1 MRKIARMVLGILF
14 ILANVMIFGCGDD
27 ENNSSTGTGQ
37 PTISGMTPSS
47 VSIGQ
52 QNIEGSI
59 LGSNLNGVTGVSLGD
74 GMTLQ
79 SFNSAS
85 ASEIRVV
92 FSVNDNA
99 APGAATISVE
109 AVGGSTSS
117 SSVLTIM
124 NNKAP
129 KAKFTID
136 PPAGSLQTTFSYD
149 GSLAE
154 DDKKITSWSWDF
166 GDGAATNGK
175 KVTHKYKALGTY
187 KVKLTVGDAEG
198 VTSSNERNLE
208 IKKNSPPI
216 ARFSMTPENG
226 DTVTTFRFNASRSED
241 PDGRITDYRWS
252 FGDGARANGHE
263 VTHVFEEAGRF
274 DVELTVEDNKGEI
287 ARLEREVEVEKS
299 KGRVCSPRP
308 AATIAHRAIVESFT
322 ANPRVVTV
330 RFVDSDPCQAYYR
343 CGDVRIGGLRGWG
356 PPWAQDKWIGVMC
369 KVIDLGGGR
378 AQITLAPN
386 RFNYGASP
394 GDEVYTWGQKDCSV
408 RDCNG
413 VN

>member
-1 MRKIARMVLGILF
+1 MRKTARMVLGILF
-14 ILANVMIFGCGDD
+14 ILANVLIIGCGDD
-27 ENNSSTGTGQ
+27 EDNNSTGTGQ

-52 QNIEGSI
+52 QNVEGSI
-59 LGSNLNGVTGVSLGD
+59 MGSNLNGVTGVSLGD

-117 SSVLTIM
+117 SSVLSIM

-149 GSLAE
+149 GSIAE
-154 DDKKITSWSWDF
+154 DDKKVTSWAWDF

-175 KVTHKYKALGTY
+175 KVTHKYRALGTF
-187 KVKLTVGDAEG
+187 KVKLTVTDAEG

-216 ARFSMTPENG
+216 ARFTMTPENG

-241 PDGRITDYRWS
+241 IDGKITDFRWS
-252 FGDGARANGHE
+252 FGDGERANGAD
-263 VTHVFEEAGRF
+263 VTHVYEQAGRF

-287 ARLEREVEVEKS
+287 SKLGREVEVEKS

-322 ANPRVVTV
+322 ASPRVVTV
-330 RFVDSDPCQAYYR
+330 RFVDSDPCTAFLSLWR
-343 CGDVRIGGLRGWG
+343 CSNWWVKRMGSTMGTGQVDRSYVQGHRSW
-356 PPWAQDKWIGVMC
+356 WWKSS
-369 KVIDLGGGR
+369 
-378 AQITLAPN
+378 
-386 RFNYGASP
+386 NYSCTEP
-394 GDEVYTWGQKDCSV
+394 L
-408 RDCNG
+408 
-413 VN
+413 